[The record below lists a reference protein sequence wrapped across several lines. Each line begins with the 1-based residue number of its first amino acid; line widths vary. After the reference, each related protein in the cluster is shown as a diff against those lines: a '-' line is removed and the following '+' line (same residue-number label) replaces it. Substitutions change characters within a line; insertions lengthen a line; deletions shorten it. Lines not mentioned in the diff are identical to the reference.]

1 MSLEK
6 DGQQIQR
13 PESEGRIPHSIQ
25 APISMKC
32 YYLADVERQC
42 SRHLMDIEGYFLI
55 PKFK

>member
-13 PESEGRIPHSIQ
+13 PDSEGRIPHSIQ

-32 YYLADVERQC
+32 YYLADVEMQRL
-42 SRHLMDIEGYFLI
+42 RHLMDIEGCFLI
-55 PKFK
+55 PKFR